1 MPVGD
6 WLYMVFMH
14 HACIFETKE
23 QYKKAHEIITN
34 VMKDFFLNGT
44 ITEKLKDAVEA
55 FQLKLYQKQQYIA
68 YYVRKKIHN
77 CYDAMT
83 TSPVESINS
92 HIKHRSKATTLNNM
106 SRSLMNIT
114 QATDSRISTINNAS
128 KRELQLT
135 VIQSRF
141 KQKELYHRK
150 CVYLLNHNFDN
161 RQKQCCVMHAKSEWI
176 VWNVEYDPPKFKG
189 DKLLGLS
196 ERFPVFANVYNVNV
210 MQMGNQSFLKC
221 DCLLY
226 ERCGIPCTHIL
237 KVTDSIEDIMIKV
250 QHRKVYE
257 VHFGDDDS
265 ELSHKLMAATTL
277 QVSNEDMGV
286 PISHECLVKT
296 TNPMFVSLNQ
306 DIHDCSYDPQQYP
319 LYYEGTTM
327 FDYQMATMVL
337 SRPVVTMQEM
347 RHLYAKEYSNDQVP
361 HSLNMDSS
369 PYDSVW

>member
-1 MPVGD
+1 
-6 WLYMVFMH
+6 MH
-14 HACIFETKE
+14 QACIFETKA
-23 QYKKAHEIITN
+23 QYNKANEIITN
-34 VMKDFFLNGT
+34 VFKDFVLNGT

-68 YYVRKKIHN
+68 YHVRKKIHD

-176 VWNVEYDPPKFKG
+176 VWHFDYNPPKFKD
-189 DKLLGLS
+189 DKILGLS
-196 ERFPVFANVYNVNV
+196 ERFPVFANVYNVSV
-210 MQMGNQSFLKC
+210 MQMGNQQMGNQSFLKC

-226 ERCGIPCTHIL
+226 ERCGIPCSHIL

-265 ELSHKLMAATTL
+265 ELSQKLMAATTL
-277 QVSNEDMGV
+277 QVANEDMGV
-286 PISHECLVKT
+286 PISKECLLKT
-296 TNPMFVSLNQ
+296 TNPMLDMLNQ
-306 DIHDCSYDPQQYP
+306 DIHDCSYNPQRYP

-327 FDYQMATMVL
+327 FDYQMACKVL
-337 SRPVVTMQEM
+337 TSPVVTLQDM
-347 RHLYAKEYSNDQVP
+347 RNLYAIEHSNNQVP
-361 HSLNMDSS
+361 DSQNMDTS
-369 PYDSVW
+369 PYDSVG